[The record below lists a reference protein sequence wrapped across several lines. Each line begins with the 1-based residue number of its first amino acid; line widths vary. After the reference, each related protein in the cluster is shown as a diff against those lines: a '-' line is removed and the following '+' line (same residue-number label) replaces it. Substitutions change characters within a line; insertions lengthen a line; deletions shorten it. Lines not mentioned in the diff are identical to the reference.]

1 MLCIL
6 IWLNNKTKTMSRVG
20 NNPIIIPEGTTVVVD
35 KSVVS
40 VKGKLGELFQEIN
53 SKIIVQVKD
62 GIVTLSRSDDQK
74 QSRSYHGLYRALIS
88 NMIEGVSKG
97 FEKRLELV
105 GVGYRASNQGQKLD
119 LSVGYSHNII
129 FELPDIVKVNTETV
143 KGEPPVVILNS
154 IDKQMLGMVASK
166 IRALRKP
173 EQYKGKGIRYKGE
186 YIRRKAGKTAAA

>member
-173 EQYKGKGIRYKGE
+173 EPYKGKGIRYKGE

>member
-1 MLCIL
+1 
-6 IWLNNKTKTMSRVG
+6 MSRVG
-20 NNPIIIPEGTTVVVD
+20 NNPIIIPEGITVVVD

-53 SKIIVQVKD
+53 SKITVQVKD
-62 GIVTLSRSDDQK
+62 GIVTLSRIDDQK

-88 NMIEGVSKG
+88 NMIDGVSKG

-173 EQYKGKGIRYKGE
+173 EPYKGKGIRYKGE

>member
-1 MLCIL
+1 
-6 IWLNNKTKTMSRVG
+6 MSRVG
-20 NNPIIIPEGTTVVVD
+20 NNPIIIPEGITVVVD

-53 SKIIVQVKD
+53 SKITVQVKD
-62 GIVTLSRSDDQK
+62 GIVTLSRIDDQK

-88 NMIEGVSKG
+88 NMIDGVSKG

-129 FELPDIVKVNTETV
+129 FELPDIVKVDTETV

-173 EQYKGKGIRYKGE
+173 EPYKGKGIRYKGE